1 MTSPHRTLPTA
12 GRRLAAAALLALS
25 ALAFAGCGGSAA
37 TASPA
42 SATIQPA
49 SAAPAGASATAAA
62 GNGSGAGSCGEATAA
77 LVMKQLGRADVVS
90 VTTEGGCH
98 DATIVTTLGPSDVTS
113 AVAICDAASVVAY
126 AGDLSSVT
134 VLAANNKE
142 LSIGIKGS
150 SCIGEP

>member
-1 MTSPHRTLPTA
+1 MTSPHRTIPGA
-12 GRRLAAAALLALS
+12 RIRPAAALLL
-25 ALAFAGCGGSAA
+25 LAVLTFAGCGGSAA

-42 SATIQPA
+42 AATTLPA
-49 SAAPAGASATAAA
+49 SVSPAASSAAAPSSGA
-62 GNGSGAGSCGEATAA
+62 GNGAGSCGEATAA

-90 VTTEGGCH
+90 VTTDGGCH
-98 DATIVTTLGPSDVTS
+98 DATIVTTLGPSDVTA